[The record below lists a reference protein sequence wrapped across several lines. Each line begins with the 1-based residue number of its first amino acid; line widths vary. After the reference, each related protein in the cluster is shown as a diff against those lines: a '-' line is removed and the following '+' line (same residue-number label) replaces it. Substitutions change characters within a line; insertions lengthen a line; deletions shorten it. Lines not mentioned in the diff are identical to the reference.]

1 MGTDV
6 YEKSNLALKV
16 RNFRMVFKQL
26 FRDLPAYPPFVSHK
40 GRYVIGTYDSKLPIL
55 AVSFDRRQLF
65 LPVDGNY
72 FCRCVVFSSSFF
84 SSWTK
89 SPKVTLFLGPSP

>member
-26 FRDLPAYPPFVSHK
+26 FRDLRAYPLLYHIKDVM
-40 GRYVIGTYDSKLPIL
+40 
-55 AVSFDRRQLF
+55 
-65 LPVDGNY
+65 
-72 FCRCVVFSSSFF
+72 
-84 SSWTK
+84 
-89 SPKVTLFLGPSP
+89 